1 MTAWIVEPGSSGNN
15 VSAPHKSALDA
26 VATSVLIVAYVALDD
41 WTPATAAVIF
51 SVYGSTVGDGMI
63 RATIDTSGHMAIN
76 VVSTATGVLQTGSTT
91 TVLQTASGI
100 ADGAGIWLFWT
111 YRASTGSCDF
121 RYSLDPPTT
130 APTAVTWT
138 ALQTARSSG
147 TSGQLQTSTA
157 PMQVGGFSTSGG
169 TQPLAGKVYRALLYK
184 ASTTGQIT
192 TASGQTL
199 LADCDPNQW
208 TSGTT
213 FVSGGD
219 TWTLNGTASIA
230 SDSTPKSGT
239 DTGAGTDNNGTIAA
253 TSAGTDSGAGSN
265 NQSIAA
271 TSSGTDTGAGSDAQ
285 SIAAALA
292 ATADTGAGTDAGV
305 KIAQTVTDSGA
316 GSETGVL
323 AASSTGTDTGAGTE
337 ALPKIAF
344 TATDTGAATESFSII
359 VPVSA
364 SDSGAG
370 TDLGSSVQAALSASE
385 TGAGADTGSVR
396 AALAA
401 SETAAGSDLA
411 SSVHAAVFGT
421 DTGTDVESGVPFT
434 GGNTTP
440 SGTDSGVGTD
450 AGQVTY
456 KELRD
461 TDSGTSLEIRY
472 PMRVRK
478 RKLTLLQ
485 AAMGMVDVQ
494 GEARRDR

>member
-15 VSAPHKSALDA
+15 VSAPHKSALDG
-26 VATSVLIVAYVALDD
+26 VATSVLIVAYVALND

-91 TVLQTASGI
+91 TVLQTAAGI
-100 ADGAGIWLFWT
+100 ADGDGIWLFWT

-169 TQPLAGKVYRALLYK
+169 SQPLAGKVYRALLYK

-192 TASGQTL
+192 TAAGQTL

-230 SDSTPKSGT
+230 SDSTPKN
-239 DTGAGTDNNGTIAA
+239 D
-253 TSAGTDSGAGSN
+253 
-265 NQSIAA
+265 
-271 TSSGTDTGAGSDAQ
+271 
-285 SIAAALA
+285 
-292 ATADTGAGTDAGV
+292 
-305 KIAQTVTDSGA
+305 
-316 GSETGVL
+316 
-323 AASSTGTDTGAGTE
+323 
-337 ALPKIAF
+337 
-344 TATDTGAATESFSII
+344 
-359 VPVSA
+359 
-364 SDSGAG
+364 SDSGCRHG
-370 TDLGSSVQAALSASE
+370 HRRQGQRDNH
-385 TGAGADTGSVR
+385 R
-396 AALAA
+396 I
-401 SETAAGSDLA
+401 
-411 SSVHAAVFGT
+411 
-421 DTGTDVESGVPFT
+421 
-434 GGNTTP
+434 GGRHR
-440 SGTDSGVGTD
+440 
-450 AGQVTY
+450 QQ
-456 KELRD
+456 RD
-461 TDSGTSLEIRY
+461 G
-472 PMRVRK
+472 
-478 RKLTLLQ
+478 
-485 AAMGMVDVQ
+485 
-494 GEARRDR
+494 RRDELGHRFWCRHRCRHSPFHPHRNRYWFWYGGHPEDLVAKFGLRFGQ

>member
-26 VATSVLIVAYVALDD
+26 VATSVLIVAYVALND

-91 TVLQTASGI
+91 TVLQTAAGI
-100 ADGAGIWLFWT
+100 ADGDGIWLFWT

-169 TQPLAGKVYRALLYK
+169 SQPLAGKVYRALLYK

-192 TASGQTL
+192 TAAGQTL

-230 SDSTPKSGT
+230 SDSTPKHDSDSGSGT
-239 DTGAGTDNNGTIAA
+239 DTGVKVSETTTESGAGTDNNGTV
-253 TSAGTDSGAGSN
+253 
-265 NQSIAA
+265 AA
-271 TSSGTDTGAGSDAQ
+271 TSSGTDS
-285 SIAAALA
+285 
-292 ATADTGAGTDAGV
+292 GAGTDAGTV
-305 KIAQTVTDSGA
+305 RSTLTGTDTGSGTEGTPKISLPSSDSGSA
-316 GSETGVL
+316 SEGFSIVV
-323 AASSTGTDTGAGTE
+323 AVSATDTGAGTE
-337 ALPKIAF
+337 NRSILASLAGVD
-344 TATDTGAATESFSII
+344 AGASTDTQSIY
-359 VPVSA
+359 
-364 SDSGAG
+364 
-370 TDLGSSVQAALSASE
+370 AAL
-385 TGAGADTGSVR
+385 T
-396 AALAA
+396 
-401 SETAAGSDLA
+401 
-411 SSVHAAVFGT
+411 
-421 DTGTDVESGVPFT
+421 
-434 GGNTTP
+434 
-440 SGTDSGVGTD
+440 
-450 AGQVTY
+450 
-456 KELRD
+456 D
-461 TDSGTSLEIRY
+461 TDSGADTEGGLAVSDRPTDVADSDTGFGTDDGI
-472 PMRVRK
+472 PKVK
-478 RKLTLLQ
+478 HKQLTLLQ
-485 AAMGMVDVQ
+485 ASMRYDAIRSQ
-494 GEARRDR
+494 ARGS